1 MAHKLSKQEY
11 NKLYK
16 DNYYLKTRKII
27 TFALLNDEYEKLSK
41 VATNLGISSNSY
53 AKNIVLNFLENRPYT
68 ELSSTQKELIN
79 TFIRQTRGVAN
90 NINQIAHQTNLNGVF
105 LNHEMLLH
113 EVKKLEDN
121 FISLVSANNL

>member
-1 MAHKLSKQEY
+1 
-11 NKLYK
+11 
-16 DNYYLKTRKII
+16 
-27 TFALLNDEYEKLSK
+27 
-41 VATNLGISSNSY
+41 LGISSNSY

-121 FISLVSANNL
+121 FISLVSANNF